1 MTFGIAIDAAAW
13 QQHTEALR
21 DRIHATDAAL
31 IPVIKGDGYGLGQAF
46 LAREATRLGLHA
58 IAVGT
63 VHEIASVLD
72 EFAGDII
79 VLEPVD
85 PRDHGA
91 TKAWQAFAGTDT
103 DARLIRTVATTE
115 GLDFL
120 LDTHAL
126 PRVIIEARTAM
137 QRFGFNGPQLR
148 EAWQWASQ
156 AAADGRL
163 RLHGLTVH
171 LPLEP
176 TNADLDE
183 ILQLADEVGDGS
195 LHILVSHI
203 DVPQLEVLK
212 RHSPNLRFSLRL
224 GTSLWLGQRAALQPY
239 GTVLAVHKVAKGEAI
254 GYNRRPAR
262 AAGYVLVVGGGTAH
276 GVGLAAPTPA
286 NTWRQRLVSVGIGA
300 FEAIGRAKSPFS
312 FGRNDLWFIEPP
324 HQHVSMLWLPASATP
339 PAVGTELAAAARFT
353 ITHADVVELRGRG
366 QQAPVQ

>member
-13 QQHTEALR
+13 QQHTAALR
-21 DRIHATDAAL
+21 DRIHAADAAL

-46 LAREATRLGLHA
+46 IAREATRLGLHA

-72 EFAGDII
+72 HFAGDII

-91 TKAWQAFAGTDT
+91 TRAWQAYAGA
-103 DARLIRTVATTE
+103 DARLIRTVATAE

-120 LDTHAL
+120 LDTHEL

-137 QRFGFNGPQLR
+137 QRFGFEGPQLR

-156 AAADGRL
+156 AETDGRL

-171 LPLEP
+171 LPLKP
-176 TNADLDE
+176 TDADLDE
-183 ILQLADEVGDGS
+183 ILQLADEVGDTA
-195 LHILVSHI
+195 LHILASHI
-203 DVPQLEVLK
+203 DVAQLEMLK
-212 RHSPNLRFSLRL
+212 RHSPNLRFSLRI
-224 GTSLWLGQRAALQPY
+224 GTGLWLGQRTALQPY

-262 AAGYVLVVGGGTAH
+262 AAGYVLVVGGGTSH

-300 FEAIGRAKSPFS
+300 LEAIGRAKSPFS
-312 FGRNDLWFIEPP
+312 LGNKDLWFIEPP
-324 HQHVSMLWLPASATP
+324 HQHVSMLWLSASATP
-339 PAVGTELAAAARFT
+339 PAIGAELPAVTRFT
-353 ITHADVVELRGRG
+353 ITHADVVELR
-366 QQAPVQ
+366 